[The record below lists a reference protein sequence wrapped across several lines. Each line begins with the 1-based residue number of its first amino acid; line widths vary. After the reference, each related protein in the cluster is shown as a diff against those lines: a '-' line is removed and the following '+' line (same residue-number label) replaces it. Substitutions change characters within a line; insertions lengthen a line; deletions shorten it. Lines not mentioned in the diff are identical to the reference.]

1 MINNNRLPLL
11 TEIVTGDETTA
22 LLVPSR
28 TPSSSDSLCSGNSR
42 PAVVIP
48 SQRPSGNNEITEPI
62 SDAKVILRSIIW
74 ISHDESEN
82 NRRIRSW
89 YFFRMLK
96 FENEWSGLPPIAPTT
111 TAL

>member
-1 MINNNRLPLL
+1 MINNNRLPSL
-11 TEIVTGDETTA
+11 TEIVTIDETTV

-28 TPSSSDSLCSGNSR
+28 TPSS
-42 PAVVIP
+42 AVVIP
-48 SQRPSGNNEITEPI
+48 SQRPSGNNEMTEPI

-89 YFFRMLK
+89 YLFRMLK